1 MKKERQQS
9 VNLNEKKSNNE
20 SKKPSLKSIRAKAK
34 KPTQKKPK
42 KQEKTVEK
50 VKKQKEIKVAI
61 SKPTKVVEQPIKKS
75 KSDKANLK
83 IRFLG
88 GVGEIGKNMT
98 VIEYGKDIIV
108 IDCGIIF
115 PGDNMPGVDLALPDD
130 TYLVENK
137 DRIKAF
143 IITHGH
149 EDHIGALPFVL
160 KDVNAPVYGTKL
172 TLTLIENKLKER
184 NVNAKLNCVTAG
196 STIKI
201 GCFSI
206 EFINVNHSIAGAVA
220 LSITT
225 PVGVVFHSGDFKMD
239 FTPVAGETINLS
251 RISEIGKKGVL
262 LLLADSTN
270 VEIEGSTMSESVI
283 KETFDHVFSANQD
296 KRIIIATFASNVHRL
311 QQILDLAVVYKRKV
325 AFSGRSMLNIADSA
339 SKIGELTIPDGLIV
353 DAEKVKNFKHSEIVV
368 VSTGTQGEPMSALT
382 RMASGEF
389 NSVRIGENDT
399 VVVSASVIPGNEKM
413 IYGVINNL
421 YKLGADVIYESLEP
435 IHVSGHA
442 CKNELRVLHSLLK
455 PKFFIPVHGEYR
467 HLKKHENL
475 AKSLGM
481 KDGTTIIP
489 EIGDTIEFT
498 ARQMKRGEK
507 IPAGYKFVD
516 GVSVDGGESSILKDR
531 ILMSESGIIVVGC
544 VIDTL
549 GYLPPTVD
557 ITAKGLTLTDSQI
570 KEMKANLTN
579 AINQADIKRLSKED
593 IALIVK
599 KNLRNFIFKQTKKN
613 PVIIPVVFC

>member
-1 MKKERQQS
+1 MKKEKRQQEAMDKQIKNQKKENS
-9 VNLNEKKSNNE
+9 AKSLRSKAGKGLPKKKKAEVATKPVKIVKKSELLMLEEFNKPVT
-20 SKKPSLKSIRAKAK
+20 KKGKTLKDC
-34 KPTQKKPK
+34 
-42 KQEKTVEK
+42 
-50 VKKQKEIKVAI
+50 IKV
-61 SKPTKVVEQPIKKS
+61 
-75 KSDKANLK
+75 
-83 IRFLG
+83 RFLG

-98 VIEYGKDIIV
+98 VLEYGKDIIV

-130 TYLVENK
+130 TYLIENK

-160 KDVNAPVYGTKL
+160 PDVNVPVYGTKL

-184 NVNAKLNCVTAG
+184 NILNAKLNCVKAG
-196 STIKI
+196 SVIKL

-283 KETFDHVFSANQD
+283 KETFAHVFSANKD

-311 QQILDLAVVYKRKV
+311 QQILDLAVTFNRKV
-325 AFSGRSMLNIADSA
+325 AFSGRSMLNIAESA
-339 SKIGELTIPDGLIV
+339 SKIGELSIPDGLIV
-353 DAEKVKNFKHSEIVV
+353 DAERVKNFKHSEIVII
-368 VSTGTQGEPMSALT
+368 STGTQGEPMSALT

-389 NSVRIGENDT
+389 NSVKVGENDT

-475 AKSLGM
+475 AKSLGL
-481 KDGTTIIP
+481 KEGCTLIP
-489 EIGDTIEFT
+489 EIGDTIEIT
-498 ARQMKRGEK
+498 SRQMKRGEK
-507 IPAGYKFVD
+507 IQAGYKFVD
-516 GVSVDGGESSILKDR
+516 GLSVDGADSSILKER
-531 ILMSESGIIVVGC
+531 IHMSESGVIVVGC
-544 VIDTL
+544 YVDEI
-549 GYLPPTVD
+549 GYLPPKIE
-557 ITAKGLTLTDSQI
+557 ITTKGVLLTESLI
-570 KEMKANLTN
+570 KEMKANV
-579 AINQADIKRLSKED
+579 INGLNQSDIKRFTED
-593 IALIVK
+593 DLCNIIK
-599 KNLRNFIFKQTKKN
+599 KNIRNFIFKQTKKN
-613 PVIIPVVFC
+613 PVIIPIIFS